1 MSIEFKDRVSSYPN
15 RYRLITESGGSS
27 YVTLERA
34 DEPTFLGTPLNAE
47 NLNQLAN
54 KDEVSETIA
63 SLPDMYLW
71 DKYDGEPDG
80 YSTAVIETLEVCRV
94 DIPSAVTSPEEI
106 AAIAYPTVYYGDS
119 FTFSGG
125 LFTLVNPVM
134 FVPTAENLSTLNG
147 KYVQTSLSS
156 ISCYY
161 IPKSSSV
168 TEQIN
173 IIGSDMY
180 KYIQAMS
187 VTRYNRNG
195 RIGYVMS
202 KSLSEYEEGAQNAD
216 GYWYAYAK
224 RWGDCAGNLSDKQ
237 LSDAIGKYFEENSL
251 GAVTITEVNEAID
264 TAFTEFMEDMQPTMN
279 ALATRK
285 YVQDYTKEYVNS
297 YIEEALGGDY

>member
-71 DKYDGEPDG
+71 EKYDGEPG
-80 YSTAVIETLEVCRV
+80 KYTTETIDTLSICQV
-94 DIPSAVTSPEEI
+94 DIPSTVTSPEEI
-106 AAIAYPTVYYGDS
+106 AAIAYPAIYYGDS

-134 FVPTAENLSTLNG
+134 FVPTAENLSTLSG

-180 KYIQAMS
+180 KYIQALS
-187 VTRYNRNG
+187 VMKYNRNS

-202 KSLSEYEEGAQNAD
+202 KSLSEYEEGTQNAD
-216 GYWYAYAK
+216 GYWYVYAK
-224 RWGDCAGNLSDKQ
+224 RWGDCAGNLSDEQ

-264 TAFTEFMEDMQPTMN
+264 TAFTEFMEDMQPTME
-279 ALATRK
+279 ALATK
-285 YVQDYTKEYVNS
+285 EYVKEYVNS

>member
-94 DIPSAVTSPEEI
+94 DIPSTVTSEDEI
-106 AAIAYPTVYYGDS
+106 NAIAYPAIYYADS

-125 LFTLVNPVM
+125 LFTLVDPVM
-134 FVPTAENLSTLNG
+134 FVPTNENISTLNG
-147 KYVQTSLSS
+147 KYMQTSLSATA
-156 ISCYY
+156 CYF

-168 TEQIN
+168 SEQIA
-173 IIGSDMY
+173 IIGSEMY
-180 KYIQAMS
+180 KYIQATS
-187 VTRYNRNG
+187 VTRYRRNS
-195 RIGYVMS
+195 RVGYVMS
-202 KSLSEYEEGAQNAD
+202 KSLSEYEDGIQNAD
-216 GYWYAYAK
+216 GYWYVYAK
-224 RWGDCAGNLSDKQ
+224 RWGDCAGNLSDEQ
-237 LSDAIGKYFEENSL
+237 LSEAIGKYFEENSL

-264 TAFTEFMEDMQPTMN
+264 AAFTEFTEDMQPTME
-279 ALATRK
+279 ALATK
-285 YVQDYTKEYVNS
+285 EYVKEYVNS